1 MHPGLTDT
9 NLIPWAIRPLIRS
22 SLLTPEAASD
32 TVVWCAVSDEVAG
45 QSGLYY
51 ARRQIHQASP
61 LASDDA
67 LAAELWERSVEWTA
81 G

>member
-9 NLIPWAIRPLIRS
+9 QLIPSAIRPLIRS
-22 SLLTPEAASD
+22 SLLTSEAASD
-32 TVVWCAVSDEVAG
+32 TVIWCALSDEVTG

-51 ARRQIHQASP
+51 ARRQIHHASP

-67 LAAELWERSVEWTA
+67 LATELWERSARWTEI
-81 G
+81 